1 MSRIADLNRRYAAAA
16 SVALN
21 GVEIIA
27 VGDPAGARLNAVVRR
42 LLLAVR
48 DDGPGLWEDLLG
60 ATKALRWRLITQP
73 RPARYN
79 PVLIEMCE
87 QVGRQV
93 NRLRGAVGDEALL
106 NELTAAA
113 QAVTEAVSPLG
124 VVLVRFIEKAGPS
137 ECVVVAT
144 SKPAQIALATW
155 LCDLGTPVL
164 TAGELEREQPDVGQA
179 LVVGPPRFYRSSL
192 VTAPVTSMVKFFL
205 PAWFGDRSIPR
216 SPIAAYAD
224 GAIRVKAT
232 VSIEG
237 DTREPVD
244 TDGPDEVEEDFLPQ
258 PSWSG
263 RKSSD
268 RLPRADEVAARKVLL
283 SGNLAIY
290 LDDGDR
296 IRALDPEQPPGERV
310 VYTEVNAVR
319 PGTYLLLRQGE
330 TERGALYRTALA
342 LLPANGSAVDAA
354 QKAWK
359 NALARRLELISYPEA
374 VRELRARGV
383 RTADRVRAWTD
394 PALMRPNR
402 DEDFYALL
410 SWLDI
415 PIQPTFGLATML
427 RRAHHQASANL
438 RDQLEKAV
446 SEADLSAMERD
457 GHWRLDMGR
466 EGVRGLIA
474 TRVLATSPHT
484 EIVLRHDARVPFRD
498 RSGQWLE

>member
-1 MSRIADLNRRYAAAA
+1 MSRIAELNRRYAAAA

-21 GVEIIA
+21 GVEVIA
-27 VGDPAGARLNAVVRR
+27 VGDPAGARLNAAVRR

-48 DDGPGLWEDLLG
+48 DDGPGLWEDLLS
-60 ATKALRWRLITQP
+60 AAKALRWRLITQP
-73 RPARYN
+73 QPARYN
-79 PVLIEMCE
+79 PAVVEMCE
-87 QVGRQV
+87 QVRRQV
-93 NRLRGAVGDEALL
+93 SRLRGAVADEALL
-106 NELTAAA
+106 DELATAA
-113 QAVTEAVSPLG
+113 QAVGETVPPLG
-124 VVLVRFIEKAGPS
+124 AVLIRSIEEAGGS
-137 ECVVVAT
+137 ECVVVAA
-144 SKPAQIALATW
+144 SKPAQMALATW
-155 LCDLGTPVL
+155 LRDLDTSVL
-164 TAGELEREQPDVGQA
+164 TAGELEREQPDRSQA

-192 VTAPVTSMVKFFL
+192 VTAPIMSVIKFFV

-224 GAIRVKAT
+224 GAICIGAT
-232 VSIEG
+232 VSILG
-237 DTREPVD
+237 DTSGPVGE
-244 TDGPDEVEEDFLPQ
+244 DGADEVEEDFLPQ
-258 PSWSG
+258 PSWGG
-263 RKSSD
+263 RRSAD
-268 RLPRADEVAARKVLL
+268 RLPGADEVAARKVLL

-296 IRALDPEQPPGERV
+296 IRALDPTQPPGERV

-342 LLPANGSAVDAA
+342 LLSAKGPAVDAA

-359 NALARRLELISYPEA
+359 EALARRLELISYPEA

-394 PALMRPNR
+394 PALIRPNR
-402 DEDFYALL
+402 DEDFDALL
-410 SWLDI
+410 SWLGI

-438 RDQLEKAV
+438 RDQLERAV

-457 GHWRLDMGR
+457 GHWRLDIGR

-474 TRVLATSPHT
+474 TRVLAISPHT
-484 EIVLRHDARVPFRD
+484 EIVLRHDARVPFED